1 MATTEP
7 IDGDPRAVKAPKV
20 DPNEKSEQVGGD
32 VRAAVE
38 PLTIR
43 QAFEES
49 WRRHEAAYRYLG
61 R

>member
-7 IDGDPRAVKAPKV
+7 VDGDIRVVKAPKV
-20 DPNEKSEQVGGD
+20 DPNEKAEQVGGD
-32 VRAAVE
+32 VRPAVE

-43 QAFEES
+43 QAFEDS
-49 WRRHEAAYRYLG
+49 WRRNEAAYRYLG